1 MEKLKNLV
9 KQIGEKIKNGWK
21 KAIGVGVTVVCGA
34 IGVILSAVL
43 VTLVL
48 GAVLAITCG
57 TLALV
62 AFVAVFLANLLGL
75 GQVWAAALFLAL
87 VYLLW
92 HK

>member
-1 MEKLKNLV
+1 MEKVKNLV
-9 KQIGEKIKNGWK
+9 KKISEKIKNGWK
-21 KAIGVGVTVVCGA
+21 KAVGVGVTVGCGA

-62 AFVAVFLANLLGL
+62 ACAAVLLANLLGL
-75 GQVWAAALFLAL
+75 GQAWAAVLFLAL